1 MATLAEI
8 KAQRAAKAA
17 SNNNAVT
24 SNNAVNS
31 DLLEGLEVLSTPS
44 MKVVLHLDSMERI
57 KAFRL
62 KQQGLTLSIIKQG
75 FVIEGLTEGV
85 YIDTESINDFSI
97 TFKSEKELNEYLDT
111 LTVITFNDYNK
122 PTVNM
127 WSNGKTF
134 DIELTKPYKL
144 V

>member
-1 MATLAEI
+1 MTLAEI

-17 SNNNAVT
+17 TNNNVVT

-62 KQQGLTLSIIKQG
+62 KQQGLTLSVIKQG
-75 FVIEGLTEGV
+75 FVIEGLRDGV
-85 YIDTESINDFSI
+85 YIDTESIEDFSI
-97 TFKSEKELNEYLDT
+97 TFKTEKELNSYLDT
-111 LTVITFNDYNK
+111 LPVVTFNDYNK
-122 PTVNM
+122 PTVKM
-127 WSNGKTF
+127 WNNSKTF